1 MAPGPRIPLK
11 EHMDSNEREGGTKPL
26 EFWLEDLR
34 RRGAFAKPEHT
45 VRGMFFRGML
55 ESFRALGNEA
65 LVRRCL
71 EECGQERFVDFFSYS
86 VHVQSQIFL
95 TALPTLAERHGSGEA
110 ALRQIGRRSIVDFLG
125 SVAGRA
131 MLMMA
136 HGRPR
141 PMIDHMP
148 TAYRVA
154 VSFGEMKVVWTGARQ
169 GTLHIGMSFLPAPV
183 YAGMLQGVLEAS
195 RAQGIHTLARE
206 TGESG
211 IACDFS
217 WE

>member
-1 MAPGPRIPLK
+1 
-11 EHMDSNEREGGTKPL
+11 MDSGDNEGGPKPL
-26 EFWLEDLR
+26 EFWLQDLER
-34 RRGAFAKPEHT
+34 RRAFVKPEHT

-55 ESFRALGNEA
+55 ESFRDLGDET
-65 LVRRCL
+65 LVRRCMVA
-71 EECGQERFVDFFSYS
+71 CGHERFVDFFSYS
-86 VHVQSQIFL
+86 IEVQTQLLL
-95 TALPTLAERHGSGEA
+95 TALPTLARHYGHGEA
-110 ALRQIGRRSIVDFLG
+110 ALRQVGRRSISDFLG
-125 SVAGRA
+125 SVTGKA

-154 VSFGEMKVVWTGARQ
+154 VSFGDMKVVWGGPQR
-169 GTLHIGMSFLPAPV
+169 GTLSIGLSFLPPPV

-195 RAQGIHTLARE
+195 RVQTFHTAGRE
-206 TGESG
+206 TEGLG
-211 IACDFS
+211 VACDFS